1 VEVSAI
7 LIMTNRDREATELL
21 FSASTLTP
29 LLQSPTAIH
38 HRQLECTNR
47 CLRVCSTPAEQM
59 ELLRS
64 YSVSP
69 FQFADLLRAAR
80 EAALTALEFS
90 RQTPARTQGKAER
103 YLLCVSVVVVVV
115 GPGVV
120 VCCDVVVRLCVE
132 SEAQP

>member
-1 VEVSAI
+1 
-7 LIMTNRDREATELL
+7 
-21 FSASTLTP
+21 
-29 LLQSPTAIH
+29 
-38 HRQLECTNR
+38 
-47 CLRVCSTPAEQM
+47 M